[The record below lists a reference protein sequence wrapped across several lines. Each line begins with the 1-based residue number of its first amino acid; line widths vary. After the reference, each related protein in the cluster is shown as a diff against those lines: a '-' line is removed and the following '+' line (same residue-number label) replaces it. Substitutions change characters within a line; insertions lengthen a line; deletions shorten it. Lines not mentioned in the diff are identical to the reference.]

1 VNGLCRNAI
10 YSFVRVPLKKKQH
23 TAGRS
28 TGIGREISPNPRIF
42 YMNSLEEHAL
52 IEITIVAGMEKST
65 FFLFL

>member
-1 VNGLCRNAI
+1 VNGFGRNAI
-10 YSFVRVPLKKKQH
+10 YSFARDPLQKKQH